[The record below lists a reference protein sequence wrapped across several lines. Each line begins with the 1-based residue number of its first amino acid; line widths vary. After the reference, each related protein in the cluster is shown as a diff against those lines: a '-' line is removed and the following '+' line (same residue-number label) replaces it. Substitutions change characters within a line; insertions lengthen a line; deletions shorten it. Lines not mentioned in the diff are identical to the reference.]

1 MTDDQIDDAIESGKL
16 YSTKSFMLDDR
27 EQKTRLLKDV
37 ESRHQ
42 DIIKLEK
49 SLIELHEI
57 FNDIAAL
64 IESQGEILN
73 NIEINVASATDI
85 VERTRRTM
93 HHATEMSRK
102 NIKVSRVT
110 FYRN

>member
-16 YSTKSFMLDDR
+16 YSTKSFMLEDR
-27 EQKTRLLKDV
+27 EQKIRLLRDV

-57 FNDIAAL
+57 FNDIATL
-64 IESQGEILN
+64 IENQGEILN
-73 NIEINVASATDI
+73 TIEINVASATDV
-85 VERTRRTM
+85 VEKARRNM
-93 HHATEMSRK
+93 HHATEMSKK
-102 NIKVSRVT
+102 NIKVNRIIC
-110 FYRN
+110 Y